1 MKDDIILIKQNYYNG
16 YQSINLNC
24 LHYLILAVDSLY
36 LKILTWETKI
46 KLSLFLQTFMFKLLY
61 IILLI

>member
-1 MKDDIILIKQNYYNG
+1 MG
-16 YQSINLNC
+16 YQAINLSC
-24 LHYLILAVDSLY
+24 LHYLILAVDSIY

-46 KLSLFLQTFMFKLLY
+46 KLSLFLQTFKFKLLY